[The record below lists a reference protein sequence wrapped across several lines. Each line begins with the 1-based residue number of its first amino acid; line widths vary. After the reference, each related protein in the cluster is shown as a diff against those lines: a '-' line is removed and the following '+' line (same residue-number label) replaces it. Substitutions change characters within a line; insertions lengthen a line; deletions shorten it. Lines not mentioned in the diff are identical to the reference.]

1 MPEKP
6 MGAQQAAE
14 PSGSEQPLSQSEKD
28 LVTEAYAR
36 LQIFGDGCREMHSRA
51 REARRIALLDDPQ
64 QDLPGTPPEQRTLQL
79 QTLKST
85 LNNCVADQMD
95 NMPEAVMMPE
105 TPEMQDTAED
115 LTDIVRFILDQNH
128 FENLHRRR
136 VEDCFITGTSVT
148 QIAWDEDM
156 DSGRGNVALVRWPVE
171 AFLWD
176 PVAEDIQDARALIKV
191 SWHPL
196 SWYAARYPDKA
207 KYVGPEEY
215 AHDGVGV
222 PDAWAD
228 KQFGDEDRAM
238 LMEYWYRRYNAKTR
252 RYTVNVAYIAG
263 NALLEHATDVYDH
276 GMYPFVLDVFTP
288 IEGLPVGNG
297 MVHEFAPM
305 MRYINRYYHYLD
317 ESMRMSSKVRLLV
330 RRTAKIDNDALTDW
344 QKNIIEGEQID
355 DDAVRWFQSSPLTGA
370 ASGVA
375 VQFQV
380 DMKQDSGQNQF
391 TRGETAGGVTAA
403 SAIAALQEAGGKITR
418 LRTNVLNDGFRRIA
432 YQAMWLI
439 SQFYTDAQT
448 RLITGKDGN
457 PRVVNM
463 NAAHLFGE
471 RRKGALPPPPYTVQV
486 QVQRRNPMRV
496 QAQNEL
502 YLQAFSMAAQGG
514 QNFPLTALFELLQVD
529 GKDRILPV
537 LRQVEQ
543 DQKVMQEAAAQL
555 EQMGQENE
563 ALKEMVGNLQQALET
578 QDVSS
583 RSGMYPD
590 EETTDE
596 PLPDVAAI

>member
-14 PSGSEQPLSQSEKD
+14 PSSTEQPLSQSEKD
-28 LVTEAYAR
+28 LVTEAYDR
-36 LQIFGDGCREMHSRA
+36 LRIFGDGCREMHNRA
-51 REARRIALLDDPQ
+51 REARRIALLEDPH
-64 QDLPGTPPEQRTLQL
+64 QDLPGTPLEKRTLQL

-95 NMPEAVMMPE
+95 NLPEAVMLPE
-105 TPEMQDTAED
+105 TPEMQNTAED
-115 LTDIVRFILDQNH
+115 LTDVVRFVLAQNH
-128 FENLHRRR
+128 YEGLHRRR

-148 QIAWDEDM
+148 QIAWDADM

-196 SWYAARYPDKA
+196 SWYVARYPDRA
-207 KYVGPEEY
+207 KYVGAEEY
-215 AHDGVGV
+215 AHNGVGV

-238 LMEYWYRRYNAKTR
+238 LMEYWYRRYDAKTR
-252 RYTVNVAYIAG
+252 RYRVNVAYIAG
-263 NALLEHATDVYDH
+263 GALLEHAEDVYDH
-276 GMYPFVLDVFTP
+276 GMYPFVLDVFTH

-297 MVHEFAPM
+297 MIHEFVPM

-344 QKNIIEGEQID
+344 QKNIIEGESID
-355 DDAVRWFQSSPLTGA
+355 DDSVRWFQSAPLTGA
-370 ASGVA
+370 ASSVA
-375 VQFQV
+375 VQFQT

-418 LRTNVLNDGFRRIA
+418 LRTSVLNEGFRQIA
-432 YQAMWLI
+432 NQIMWLV
-439 SQFYTDAQT
+439 SQFYTEDKT
-448 RLITGKDGN
+448 RLITGKDG
-457 PRVVNM
+457 RQRSVNM
-463 NAAHLFGE
+463 SAGHLFGAG
-471 RRKGALPPPPYTVQV
+471 RKGAMPPPPYTVQV

-502 YLQAFSMAAQGG
+502 FMQAYAMAAQGG
-514 QNFPLTALFELLQVD
+514 QQFPLEVLFEMMQVD
-529 GKDRILPV
+529 GKERVAEAL
-537 LRQVEQ
+537 QKAGQEQ
-543 DQKVMQEAAAQL
+543 QIMQEAAARL

-563 ALKEMVGNLQQALET
+563 ALKEMVMNLQQALET
-578 QDVSS
+578 QDDTS
-583 RSGMYPD
+583 RTGMYPD